1 MGKTGGGM
9 TLALYDCDS
18 YILSMHVT
26 NSDII
31 GPKASF
37 IVEWE
42 SETQDEQKPTTSTV
56 TTVCS
61 SEVK

>member
-37 IVEWE
+37 IVE
-42 SETQDEQKPTTSTV
+42 
-56 TTVCS
+56 
-61 SEVK
+61 